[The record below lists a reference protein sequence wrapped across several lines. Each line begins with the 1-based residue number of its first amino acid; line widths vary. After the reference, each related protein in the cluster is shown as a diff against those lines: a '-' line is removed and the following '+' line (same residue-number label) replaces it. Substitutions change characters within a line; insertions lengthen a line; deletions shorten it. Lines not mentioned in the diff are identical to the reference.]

1 MDLFEKKWLLM
12 AILFCLTGFV
22 VDLKWLSIINIK
34 NAVVGLGIPKW
45 EVKRANLLL
54 NECYGLILQ

>member
-12 AILFCLTGFV
+12 AILFSLTGFV

-34 NAVVGLGIPKW
+34 KCSGRFRYTLVGS
-45 EVKRANLLL
+45 E
-54 NECYGLILQ
+54 ES